1 MTLTIGQTIN
11 INMKTYN
18 KHNVFLLM
26 VGILTIGGILNIL
39 YEISPNRVVGIDN
52 ETFEIEYKQDVEYI
66 TSSPQEETILESAV
80 SISSEDIIKNQKIQ
94 NIKRF
99 FEQRNSPL
107 AAYAKEFVEA
117 AQYWNVDYRLVA
129 AISVVESGG
138 GKVNFRPYNAWGWGK
153 YGFENWKDGIWS
165 VTEGLATG
173 YISKGLDT
181 PLEIGRVYCPPSYS
195 SWAKKVSSLMKEI
208 GE

>member
-1 MTLTIGQTIN
+1 MKN
-11 INMKTYN
+11 IKVYN
-18 KHNVFLLM
+18 KKNVLA
-26 VGILTIGGILNIL
+26 VIAGILATGLMLNTVHDIALTQIEGIENAKFQQ
-39 YEISPNRVVGIDN
+39 E
-52 ETFEIEYKQDVEYI
+52 FEQDVKYI
-66 TSSPQEETILESAV
+66 QNTAVQETILENSA
-80 SISSEDIIKNQKIQ
+80 SISPEDALKAKKIE
-94 NIKRF
+94 NIKKYLIKRGA
-99 FEQRNSPL
+99 PL
-107 AAYAKEFVEA
+107 ATNAQDFVEA
-117 AQYWNVDYRLVA
+117 ADKYGIDYRLVA
-129 AISVVESGG
+129 AISIIESSGG
-138 GKVNFRPYNAWGWGK
+138 LHNFKPYNAWGWGK